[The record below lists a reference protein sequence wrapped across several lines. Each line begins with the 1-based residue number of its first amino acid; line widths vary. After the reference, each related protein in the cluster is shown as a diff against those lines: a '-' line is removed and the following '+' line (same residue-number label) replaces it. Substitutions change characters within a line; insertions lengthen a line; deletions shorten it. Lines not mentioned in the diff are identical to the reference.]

1 MGTRESGICFKHM
14 KLERE
19 ARMKRSGWV
28 VVKVCVEKKQR
39 PFNGS

>member
-1 MGTRESGICFKHM
+1 MGTREIGICFRHM

-19 ARMKRSGWV
+19 ARRKGSGWV
-28 VVKVCVEKKQR
+28 GVKVCVEKKQR